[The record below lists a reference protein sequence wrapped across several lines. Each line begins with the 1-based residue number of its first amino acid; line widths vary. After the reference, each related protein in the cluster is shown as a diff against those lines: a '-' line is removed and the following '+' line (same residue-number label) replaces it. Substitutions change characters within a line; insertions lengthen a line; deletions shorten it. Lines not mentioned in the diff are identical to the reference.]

1 MERGRANKLK
11 ALKIRED
18 AEVDIDVGWGSRG
31 KLMQEE
37 QEECGQK
44 DNRFR
49 KKDRQSNKR

>member
-11 ALKIRED
+11 ALKIREG